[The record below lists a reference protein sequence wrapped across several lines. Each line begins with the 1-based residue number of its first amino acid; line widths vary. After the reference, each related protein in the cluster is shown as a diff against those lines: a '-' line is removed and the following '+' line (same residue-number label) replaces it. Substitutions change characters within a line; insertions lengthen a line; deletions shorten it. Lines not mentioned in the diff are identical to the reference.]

1 MRFSLSGAALV
12 EEWVLA
18 TQYSSSFKARPS
30 GALADPAHA
39 ILGPR
44 RDALFFW
51 GAPLIAF
58 LFIQAWLRAWDTF
71 APPGAAGPMVI
82 GLFGAISVLT
92 WAHLIAVVP
101 RAYLNRE
108 VFHAYRTRLTVVPVA
123 LIALLLLSPIALVF
137 ASVLA
142 VLWDV
147 HHSAMQNFG
156 FARIYDMKAGNP
168 PQLLRATDLRLNW
181 ALYVGPIATG
191 AALATHIDHFLK
203 FDGTICQALT
213 TLPGVLAT
221 EHGGIRLAAIILY
234 GIVIGWT
241 AIDYYR
247 ASRAGYRL
255 PAHKLATMIVTGSVS
270 ILAWGFSPPLVA
282 LATVNLYHAV
292 QYFALVWTK
301 EGGRM
306 AEALGHGDRKQAA
319 LVFFAGSAVFGLG
332 YMGAVSNSL
341 RWVVAPF
348 IACSLLHFWYD
359 GFVWSV
365 RNRQL

>member
-1 MRFSLSGAALV
+1 MG
-12 EEWVLA
+12 LA
-18 TQYSSSFKARPS
+18 THYSSSFASRPS

-51 GAPLIAF
+51 GAPLLAF
-58 LFIQAWLRAWDTF
+58 LLIQAWLRGWDAL
-71 APPGAAGPMVI
+71 APQAAAAPMVI
-82 GLFGAISVLT
+82 GLFGAVSVLT

-108 VFHAYRTRLTVVPVA
+108 VFSAYRTRLTAVPVV
-123 LIALLLLSPIALVF
+123 LIALLLLSPTALIL

-142 VLWDV
+142 VFWDV

-168 PQLLRATDLRLNW
+168 PHQLRATDLRLNW
-181 ALYVGPIATG
+181 ALYVGPIAAG
-191 AALATHIDHFLK
+191 AALAPHMDHFLK
-203 FDGTICQALT
+203 FDGTAFHALT
-213 TLPGVLAT
+213 TLPGVLAG
-221 EHGGIRLAAIILY
+221 ENHVIRLAAISLY
-234 GIVIGWT
+234 GVVIGRA
-241 AIDYYR
+241 AIDYHR

-255 PAHKLATMIVTGSVS
+255 PAHKLATLLVTGAVS

-306 AEALGHGDRKQAA
+306 TGLLGRGNRHRAA
-319 LVFFAGSAVFGLG
+319 LLFFAGSAIFGLG
-332 YMGAVSNSL
+332 YAAAATGSV
-341 RWVVAPF
+341 RWLVAPF

-365 RNRQL
+365 RKRQV